1 MAPRSLL
8 LALLSLLLTQ
18 SNSAP
23 QAFKRE
29 TGHPQWHHGA
39 FHDVRDN
46 VRSDVRRM
54 LHSRAEV
61 SFFFRQIK
69 ININVQ
75 LVYLLMHEFVV
86 CVGSVSS
93 SARSERGSDWFQ
105 RRRRLQ
111 IQHRRSSIG
120 TVSQK

>member
-18 SNSAP
+18 SESAP

-29 TGHPQWHHGA
+29 PGHPQWHHGA
-39 FHDVRDN
+39 FHDVGDS

-61 SFFFRQIK
+61 TFIFREIK
-69 ININVQ
+69 INIILQ
-75 LVYLLMHEFVV
+75 LIDVLMCVFVV
-86 CVGSVSS
+86 CVGSFSS

-111 IQHRRSSIG
+111 IQYRRTSIG
-120 TVSQK
+120 TVSQN